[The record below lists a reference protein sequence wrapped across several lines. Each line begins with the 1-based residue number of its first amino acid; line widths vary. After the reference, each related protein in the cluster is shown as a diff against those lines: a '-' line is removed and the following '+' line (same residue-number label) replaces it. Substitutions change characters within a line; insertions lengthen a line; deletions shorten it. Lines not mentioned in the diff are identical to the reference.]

1 MDAFFEAGPRRIV
14 ADDFLNAAPGQAVAV
29 AIDEQRLI
37 AGAGRRKVGTPVGQ
51 IIVQGL
57 PRRFPVKGPA
67 FLVPFAPHQNFLP
80 FRVNIAEVHSLDFG
94 QPHPA
99 GVEDFQNGPV
109 AQPGRLSGVR
119 GVQQAGGFILVQER
133 GQGLFHFD
141 GESAG
146 GRHRGG
152 LEPALLHQKVV
163 KGPQGRELAD
173 DADAGIAPGTGP
185 VGAPHRGQ
193 MRHIAPQK
201 LPFHILQ
208 AAPGQPAVGQKSMQV
223 VQVNAPGIIRQAPLP
238 GQMPGVPLQQIGRGR
253 RAFPLRAGGSGRRR
267 VRLLPAAASRQH
279 SLTPLRFRLRQRPP
293 ARRVAPRRRPA
304 GRLSTCTRCRI
315 PSPAPPPP
323 SYRRTADRASQ
334 RVPC

>member
-37 AGAGRRKVGTPVGQ
+37 AAAGRRKVGTPVGQ

-57 PRRFPVKGPA
+57 PRRFPVQGPA
-67 FLVPFAPHQNFLP
+67 FLVALAPHQNLLP
-80 FRVNIAEVHSLDFG
+80 FRVNIAQVHSLDFG

-99 GVEDFQNGPV
+99 GIKDFQNGPV

-119 GVQQAGGFILVQER
+119 GVQQAGGFVLVQEG
-133 GQGLFHFD
+133 GQGLFHLD
-141 GESAG
+141 GEGAR
-146 GRHRGG
+146 GRHRSR
-152 LEPALLHQKVV
+152 LEPPLLHQEVV
-163 KGPQGRELAD
+163 EGPQGGELAD

-185 VGAPHRGQ
+185 VRAPHRGQ

-208 AAPGQPAVGQKSMQV
+208 AAPGPPAVGQKSMQV
-223 VQVNAPGIIRQAPLP
+223 VQVNPPGIIRQAPLP

-253 RAFPLRAGGSGRRR
+253 RAFPFLTGNPGRRR

-279 SLTPLRFRLRQRPP
+279 SPTPLRFRLRPPPGRP
-293 ARRVAPRRRPA
+293 VAPRRRPA